1 MTTAINGRTHEV
13 ETSIGLGGAIFVQDQ
28 TRGFPEKRQF
38 RAYRRFTTSQ
48 ALKMV
53 FTKPF
58 YLTYQK
64 LWTGQ
69 GAAVMTITT
78 GSTELTPFP
87 NALPTKSCKWLID
100 GPVLGFTSILTGG
113 TITGGNEREVLESD
127 SGTGG
132 NANGN
137 GDELASRRAL
147 PAGTYYFDIVVTGT
161 TRGQYVL
168 EWEEF
173 V

>member
-1 MTTAINGRTHEV
+1 MTIAINSRINEI
-13 ETSIGLGGAIFVQDQ
+13 ESLRSLGGALFVQDQ
-28 TRGFPEKRQF
+28 TRGFAEKRQF
-38 RAYRRFTTSQ
+38 RAYKRFAANTT
-48 ALKMV
+48 LKMV
-53 FTKPF
+53 FAKPF

-64 LWTGQ
+64 LWTGA

-78 GSTELTPFP
+78 ASTEGGVWVDM
-87 NALPTKSCKWLID
+87 PTKACKWLLD
-100 GPVLGFTSILTGG
+100 GPVTGFTTITTGG
-113 TITGGNEREVLESD
+113 TIAGGNEREVLESD

-137 GDELASRRAL
+137 GDDLASRRAL
-147 PAGTYYFDIVVTGT
+147 PAGTYYFNIVVTGT
-161 TRGQYVL
+161 TRGQYSL